1 MDEPPS
7 NDLSTNLKDLG
18 FKLGRLKTG
27 TTPRI
32 CSKTMDVSKMSVQPG
47 DEGFL
52 HFSFRTQSKTNH
64 DNQINCYLTNTNKT
78 VHDIIRNNLHESPMY
93 SGIIEGVGPRYCPS
107 LEDKVV
113 RFEEK
118 TSHHLFVEPES
129 TSTTEIY
136 IQGFNTS
143 LPENVQRQILDNI
156 PGLEQSKILK
166 PGYAVEYDFVFP
178 DQLFPTLQ
186 SKNTVR
192 SFLLAKLMVL
202 RAMKRLLLKD

>member
-1 MDEPPS
+1 M
-7 NDLSTNLKDLG
+7 
-18 FKLGRLKTG
+18 R
-27 TTPRI
+27 
-32 CSKTMDVSKMSVQPG
+32 
-47 DEGFL
+47 
-52 HFSFRTQSKTNH
+52 FSFRTQSKTNH

-186 SKNTVR
+186 SKIQYAPFCWVGGTSGYEEAAARRNCWNERCECR
-192 SFLLAKLMVL
+192 SWPTNSNCFT
-202 RAMKRLLLKD
+202 